1 MTQSKPYERQAV
13 TNLQRYLRQLAHED
27 SSITQ
32 PPIDG
37 IFDTVTR
44 QALIDF
50 QNKNSLPATGIA
62 DRATWDL
69 LFGQYTDSL
78 RSNTLPIAVNIFPR
92 RPAGYELQ
100 RGDINFYVMA
110 LQFMLNELSRDY
122 GELIN
127 LTPDGNYGDATASAV
142 SLYQKLNSLP
152 ETGRVGLATWN
163 SIAAAYN
170 NRSNEYVQ

>member
-1 MTQSKPYERQAV
+1 
-13 TNLQRYLRQLAHED
+13 
-27 SSITQ
+27 
-32 PPIDG
+32 
-37 IFDTVTR
+37 
-44 QALIDF
+44 
-50 QNKNSLPATGIA
+50 
-62 DRATWDL
+62 
-69 LFGQYTDSL
+69 
-78 RSNTLPIAVNIFPR
+78 
-92 RPAGYELQ
+92 
-100 RGDINFYVMA
+100 MA
-110 LQFMLNELSRDY
+110 LQFMLNELSRDH